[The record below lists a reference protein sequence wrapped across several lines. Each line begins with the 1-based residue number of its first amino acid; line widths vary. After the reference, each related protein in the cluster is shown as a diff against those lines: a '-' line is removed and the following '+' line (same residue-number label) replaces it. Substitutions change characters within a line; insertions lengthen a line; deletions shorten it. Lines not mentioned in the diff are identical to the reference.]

1 MAKKANKKIAV
12 EFADAITGMTPDQLL
27 AHHLGKAEEHLIA
40 AVKLFEKEVKP
51 ERHHD
56 YVARLIR
63 AQENVTWLYREE
75 LVRIRGPIKKALA
88 TAGTR
93 KKIK

>member
-1 MAKKANKKIAV
+1 MAKKA
-12 EFADAITGMTPDQLL
+12 DAKVIFSPDDEL
-27 AHHLGKAEEHLIA
+27 AHHLKMAEEHLIA
-40 AVKLFEKEVKP
+40 AVKLFEKKHKP
-51 ERHHD
+51 VRHHD